1 MPYKHTQIGYVII
14 ISVALAALLFMVLNQ
29 MILLLIVGIFGI
41 LFSTLTVSV
50 EGECVRL
57 WFGPGL
63 IHKEFSLPDIE
74 SCQVPKSRCWSW
86 GIHGW
91 PGKCWLFN
99 VSGFR
104 SVELK
109 MRNGVKYY
117 IGTDEPEALEKA
129 IQGALHAAFHR
140 SFKAD

>member
-1 MPYKHTQIGYVII
+1 MPYKHTQIGYVMIV
-14 ISVALAALLFMVLNQ
+14 SMLFAAGIATVLHVPILVLMVSI
-29 MILLLIVGIFGI
+29 MGI
-41 LFSTLTVSV
+41 LFSTLTISV
-50 EGECVRL
+50 EGESIRF

-63 IHKEFSLPDIE
+63 INKQIPLMDIE
-74 SCQVPKSRCWSW
+74 TCQIAKSRCWSW

-91 PGKCWLFN
+91 PGKGWLYN

-109 MRNGVKYY
+109 MRNGMKYY

-129 IQGALHAAFHR
+129 IHEAMHTRFYRTL
-140 SFKAD
+140 KPE